1 MTLLPQN
8 ESQPQVDVNPM
19 RAPENSQDSIRMAS
33 FVDFDAASAEE
44 EDLKMIL
51 PKPTLS
57 LSGAARKAMIDE
69 VSLGTSP
76 LICVC

>member
-1 MTLLPQN
+1 
-8 ESQPQVDVNPM
+8 
-19 RAPENSQDSIRMAS
+19 MAS